1 MSNLQSR
8 ILSGLVAALLLVGIG
23 YMWKEKGMMVVV
35 AVVTLIGLYEFSKLA
50 MKPFKSV
57 RLQTLWFWICS
68 IALFSLLEV
77 LSSTSLAF
85 AVAVSLFW
93 AGTLWI
99 CREKMSNEN
108 ILGCLT
114 YCTMGLFVCVLA
126 PHFVIELLHIP
137 QGLSWFIYLLV
148 VVFFGDTGAYFGGAN
163 FGKRKLMPSVSPKKT
178 IEGAFF
184 GLLSSCIASA
194 AACMWLG
201 LPAPWWAALGF
212 GLVCGFVAQSGD
224 LLFSLMKRVSHVKDS
239 GVIMP
244 GHGGVLDRVDGIL
257 VACPLVY
264 GFALYW
270 TT

>member
-1 MSNLQSR
+1 MSNLASR
-8 ILSGLVAALLLVGIG
+8 VLSGLIAASLLIAIGIV
-23 YMWKEKGMMVVV
+23 WKEKGLIAAATVVII
-35 AVVTLIGLYEFSKLA
+35 IGLYEFSKLA
-50 MKPFKSV
+50 MKPFQSIRV
-57 RLQTLWFWICS
+57 QALWFWVS
-68 IALFSLLEV
+68 ALSLFAMLEF

-85 AVAVSLFW
+85 AIALSIFW
-93 AGTLWI
+93 AGSLWI

-114 YCTMGLFVCVLA
+114 YCTMGLIVCVLA
-126 PHFVIELLHIP
+126 PHFAIELLQIP
-137 QGLSWFIYLLV
+137 LGLSWFIYLLV
-148 VVFFGDTGAYFGGAN
+148 VVFFGDTGAYFGGSY

-178 IEGAFF
+178 IEGAFA
-184 GLLSSCIASA
+184 GLVSSCVASMV
-194 AACMWLG
+194 ACLLLG
-201 LPAPWWAALGF
+201 LPAPIWAALGF

-239 GVIMP
+239 GAIMP
-244 GHGGVLDRVDGIL
+244 GHGGVLDRIDGIL

>member
-1 MSNLQSR
+1 MSNLTSR
-8 ILSGLVAALLLVGIG
+8 ILSALIAGFSLFGVGL
-23 YMWKEKGMMVVV
+23 YWKEKGLM
-35 AVVTLIGLYEFSKLA
+35 AVTAIIILIGLYEFSKLA
-50 MKPFKSV
+50 MRPFKSIRAQAV
-57 RLQTLWFWICS
+57 WFWISS
-68 IALFSLLEV
+68 ISLFAILEI

-85 AVAVSLFW
+85 AISVSVFW
-93 AGTLWI
+93 AGSLWI

-108 ILGCLT
+108 LLGCLT
-114 YCTMGLFVCVLA
+114 YCTMGLLVCVLA
-126 PHFVIELLHIP
+126 PHFVIELLQIP
-137 QGLSWFIYLLV
+137 LGLSWFVYLLI
-148 VVFFGDTGAYFGGAN
+148 VVFFGDTGAYFGGR
-163 FGKRKLMPSVSPKKT
+163 FLGKHKLMPSVSPKKT

-194 AACMWLG
+194 ATVKLLG
-201 LPAPWWAALGF
+201 LPAPLWSALAF
-212 GLVCGFVAQSGD
+212 GLACGFVAQSGD
-224 LLFSLMKRVSHVKDS
+224 LLFSLMKRVSQVKDS